1 MGSML
6 IANGDDYLDGCVGVR
21 GREVNGGE
29 VVLGV
34 VKSCLRENPDGATG
48 VVGGDSRGVK
58 GGAFGSMI
66 WRFGVNSLNVKLY
79 DLGVGNRLINVSL
92 TFSEAGVFHV
102 NWTSLEQL
110 RCSAGGHFM

>member
-1 MGSML
+1 MSSMGSML

-58 GGAFGSMI
+58 GGAFGS
-66 WRFGVNSLNVKLY
+66 RLEVKSV
-79 DLGVGNRLINVSL
+79 DKAEKKKVD
-92 TFSEAGVFHV
+92 
-102 NWTSLEQL
+102 
-110 RCSAGGHFM
+110 